1 MTSREP
7 PLSSSCSYE
16 NNRVGEVPRRQTG
29 ADMNTHRFFRPAR
42 AAFAVAT
49 ILASTLAMVAA
60 GPALATDGGS
70 SPGPAPGTPP
80 FGVGERMVFSIDY
93 GPVNAGEGVL
103 EIAGLVEAAGDTCYR
118 VESTARSNRFFSK
131 FYRVRDKVV
140 SYVDRDQLFSRYFMK
155 RLREGTYEKTV
166 EIEFDHAAGKA
177 VYHDGREFDVPA
189 GVHDVL
195 SAFYFVRTLDLAVG
209 KDVFFSAHSSRK
221 TYDMRVIV
229 HRQEAVE
236 TDLGTFDCF
245 VIQPVMEGEG
255 LFKHEGDLMIY
266 LTADARRIPVLM
278 RTKLPVGSI
287 DANLRE
293 YVPATGA
300 AGE

>member
-1 MTSREP
+1 MTVRQFLRITFATIALAAATGVAAAP
-7 PLSSSCSYE
+7 PDSLASVE
-16 NNRVGEVPRRQTG
+16 
-29 ADMNTHRFFRPAR
+29 PAR
-42 AAFAVAT
+42 
-49 ILASTLAMVAA
+49 L
-60 GPALATDGGS
+60 
-70 SPGPAPGTPP
+70 P

-245 VIQPVMEGEG
+245 VIQPVMEG
-255 LFKHEGDLMIY
+255 
-266 LTADARRIPVLM
+266 
-278 RTKLPVGSI
+278 
-287 DANLRE
+287 
-293 YVPATGA
+293 
-300 AGE
+300 